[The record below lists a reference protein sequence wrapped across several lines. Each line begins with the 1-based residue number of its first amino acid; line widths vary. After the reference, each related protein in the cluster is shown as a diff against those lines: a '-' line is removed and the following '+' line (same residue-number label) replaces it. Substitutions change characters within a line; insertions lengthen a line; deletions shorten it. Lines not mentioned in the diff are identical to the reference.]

1 MTVRTMRETPSF
13 DQGGKVGPKEY
24 ADLDEEGDLRILIK
38 LKNPLPKANK
48 IEEADALYV
57 TVPLSI

>member
-13 DQGGKVGPKEY
+13 EGGKVGPKEY
-24 ADLDEEGDLRILIK
+24 ADLGDEGDLHILIK
-38 LKNPLPKANK
+38 LKNSLPKASK